1 MTNRQARKARREQR
15 RAARQARIA
24 ARQTKRQERRAKR
37 QDARADRKST
47 RQEGRQKRKQA
58 RVSRKAAEK
67 LQKEY
72 GDMTPEEIQAI
83 NEIEPYKAGMAK
95 ELQEQGV
102 ELRDEEDPIEVA
114 TRYAQVNG
122 DVSPEL
128 EGAIEEAYVYEDE
141 DFDDCLDEEDRKQ
154 RRRGAFGKIGGFIGE
169 ILPTA
174 ARYFGGGKKDSSS
187 NVGAAVQG
195 YKGGARKEGLQ
206 QIFSNPLT
214 IVALLVV
221 GYLIVKKN

>member
-1 MTNRQARKARREQR
+1 MTNREARKARREQR
-15 RAARQARIA
+15 KAARQARIA
-24 ARQTKRQERRAKR
+24 ARQTKRQDRKARR
-37 QDARADRKST
+37 QDARAERKNT

-67 LQKEY
+67 LQKQY

-102 ELRDEEDPIEVA
+102 ELQDENDPVEVG

-128 EGAIEEAYVYEDE
+128 EGAIDEAYIYEDE
-141 DFDDCLDEEDRKQ
+141 DFLDCVDEEERKQ
-154 RRRGAFGKIGGFIGE
+154 KRRGAFGKIGGFIGE

-174 ARYFGGGKKDSSS
+174 TRYFGKD
-187 NVGAAVQG
+187 
-195 YKGGARKEGLQ
+195 KGGNKTAVGELGGGIKQGAQRQGLKD
-206 QIFSNPLT
+206 IFSNPLT

-221 GYLIVKKN
+221 GYIVLKKA